1 MRSLMHARILVLSW
15 LVAVLARLDAAW
27 RRLAMQSQLGG
38 GVVEYALVLGVIA
51 VIGLAALQ
59 ALGVSLTGV
68 IDRVINRLALLG

>member
-1 MRSLMHARILVLSW
+1 MRSLMNARILVLSW
-15 LVAVLARLDAAW
+15 VVAVLARLDAAW
-27 RRLAMQSQLGG
+27 RRLAMRSQLGG